1 MTVFA
6 RNTNVLETIGYLTKI
21 DANVSAKNK
30 GVHITNTGMI
40 KTVGANVINKIVL
53 ITITIMKYL

>member
-1 MTVFA
+1 M
-6 RNTNVLETIGYLTKI
+6 LETIGYLTKI